1 MFPNDKIIKIF
12 SMCDDFSK
20 NFDDIIQKNSIDAR
34 ESTKKRKYHR
44 DGTMSDAEVMTIL
57 VLFHGSG
64 YRCLKHFY
72 LDHVC
77 KHMRH
82 LFPKVV
88 SYNRFVELQKRAVIR
103 LAAAMSG
110 RSASTVA

>member
-1 MFPNDKIIKIF
+1 MLKKPIKTTAMFPDDKIIEIF

-20 NFDDIIQKNSIDAR
+20 NFDDIIQKNSIDDR

-44 DGTMSDAEVMTIL
+44 DGTMTDAEVMTIL

-64 YRCLKHFY
+64 YRCLKHFH

-82 LFPKVV
+82 IEGSFFIDNWMVCHEKVV
-88 SYNRFVELQKRAVIR
+88 N
-103 LAAAMSG
+103 
-110 RSASTVA
+110 

>member
-1 MFPNDKIIKIF
+1 
-12 SMCDDFSK
+12 MCDDFNK

-72 LDHVC
+72 LNHVC

-88 SYNRFVELQKRAVIR
+88 SQEKRDGSFDVIFIC
-103 LAAAMSG
+103 LCHVLCLVLG
-110 RSASTVA
+110 